1 MTGAAQFTVRPLRRE
16 DLPEWR
22 RMRLSLWP
30 DSGSDDLVAILDQ
43 ALTHGAGIAIFV
55 ASWPDGR
62 LCGFAEFGER
72 PYAEGCLTAPVAYF
86 EGWWVDAPARRMGA
100 GSALF
105 QAGAEWARRRGLQ
118 EIASDAL
125 IDNAVSLAAHGALGF
140 QEVER
145 IVCFR
150 RDL

>member
-1 MTGAAQFTVRPLRRE
+1 MSGAANFSIRPLGAG
-16 DLPEWR
+16 DLAEWS

-30 DSGSDDLVAILDQ
+30 DSGDDDLGVIIEQSLDP
-43 ALTHGAGIAIFV
+43 ASATAIFV
-55 ASWPDGR
+55 AERGGGG

-72 PYAEGCLTAPVAYF
+72 PYAEGCLTSPAAYF
-86 EGWWVDAPARRMGA
+86 EGWWVDADARRNGA
-100 GSALF
+100 GAALF
-105 QAGAEWARRRGLQ
+105 AAGAAWARARGRT

-125 IDNAVSLAAHGALGF
+125 IDNSTSIAAHGALGF

-150 RDL
+150 RTL